1 MKNRIVFFS
10 LLLALLMSWGFP
22 LFGFISNQ
30 ITPNYATAL
39 GVAYGLFIGI
49 IVHLIV
55 LIVWL
60 AIRRS
65 KLRKAEF
72 IVLLLSFFI
81 MIVLAVISDDGSLS
95 KMASLSHYHGL
106 IGA

>member
-1 MKNRIVFFS
+1 MIEARARSPLDRVADALT
-10 LLLALLMSWGFP
+10 LLTVALL
-22 LFGFISNQ
+22 FGVSAM
-30 ITPNYATAL
+30 TLSAL

-60 AIRRS
+60 AIRKS

-95 KMASLSHYHGL
+95 KMAGLSHYHGL

>member
-1 MKNRIVFFS
+1 MKNSTAFFS
-10 LLLALLMSWGFP
+10 LLLALLLSWGFP
-22 LFGFISNQ
+22 LYGFIANQ
-30 ITPNYATAL
+30 INPNYATAL

-49 IVHLIV
+49 FIHLLV

-60 AIRRS
+60 AIRRA
-65 KLRKAEF
+65 KIHKAEF
-72 IVLLLSFFI
+72 ITLLLSFII

-95 KMASLSHYHGL
+95 KMAGLTPYREL